1 MIRLIKFFF
10 LDRYII
16 REVLRPLAAICSLF
30 ILMFGGYST
39 AKILSEAVAG
49 LLPVDIVSQLI
60 ALKVVIALE
69 VLLPIGLYLSVVM
82 GLGRLHTDSEVVAM
96 AACGYSEG
104 RILWS
109 VLRLGLFVALI
120 VGFFSMMLR
129 PLAYEKSY
137 ILKNRAEAQFD
148 INKLEAGRFYASE
161 SSDYVIFAEA
171 VDRKQQRLEKVFFS
185 RGLKSDEK
193 VKTIYAQS
201 LFQEEKK
208 ANGDTLLKFEDGYAY
223 ELAPRGS
230 DDFVLKFKHLTLT
243 LAGAPEPTGY
253 KSKAAAMRQL
263 WGSGNPKDIAEL
275 QWRLLR
281 PVSTVILAM
290 LAVPLSRTKPRQGR
304 YGKTILAIV
313 LFAVYYNL
321 SGMAKTWVKEGVIG
335 PIPGVWWPDCLL
347 VAILCFFYWPVW
359 RSWWRARRL
368 KPAPGY

>member
-1 MIRLIKFFF
+1 MMRLIKFFL
-10 LDRYII
+10 LDRYLI
-16 REVLRPLAAICSLF
+16 REVLKPFIAICMLF

-39 AKILSEAVAG
+39 AKILSDAVAG
-49 LLPVDIVSQLI
+49 LLPVDIVTQLI

-104 RILWS
+104 RILWT
-109 VLRLGLFVALI
+109 VFRLGVLIALI

-129 PLAYEKSY
+129 PLAYEKSFT
-137 ILKNRAEAQFD
+137 LKNRAEAQFD

-161 SSDYVIFAEA
+161 SSEYVIFAEA
-171 VDRKQQRLEKVFFS
+171 VDRKQKRLEKVFFS
-185 RGLKSDEK
+185 RGLKSNQK
-193 VKTIYAQS
+193 VKTVYAQI

-208 ANGDTLLKFEDGYAY
+208 SNGDTLLKFEDGYAY
-223 ELAPRGS
+223 ELAPKGTG
-230 DDFVLKFKHLTLT
+230 DFVLKFHHLTLT
-243 LAGAPEPTGY
+243 LAGAPEPMGY
-253 KSKAAAMRQL
+253 KSKAAEMKQL
-263 WGSGNPKDIAEL
+263 WGSNNPKDIAEL

-290 LAVPLSRTKPRQGR
+290 LAVPLSRTEPRKGR

-347 VAILCFFYWPVW
+347 LAILCFYYWPAW
-359 RSWWRARRL
+359 RSWWQARQL
-368 KPAPGY
+368 KAAPLH